1 MKRILAG
8 SVGAA
13 LLASTAVS
21 AASGP
26 AAAASPRVAAAIEAI
41 EAVGND
47 PGKLRLFCRLFDL
60 LQDSDDKD
68 AEAEIK
74 QKMSEIAAGIGP
86 EFAAAWAVSE
96 DIDENSPDGQEYYNA
111 IDDVADKCQ

>member
-1 MKRILAG
+1 VGIPRG
-8 SVGAA
+8 SSDSHQVETA
-13 LLASTAVS
+13 LGCS
-21 AASGP
+21 
-26 AAAASPRVAAAIEAI
+26 
-41 EAVGND
+41 
-47 PGKLRLFCRLFDL
+47 CRLFDL

-68 AEAEIK
+68 AEAEIQ